1 MPTPNSNYRRPT
13 AASPKPSG
21 QSRPAGRPH
30 PSANSRSAGAARP
43 QAGAAGRSRVGGH
56 AGRGRPSRQRPSGMN
71 QPRGEVLGP
80 PTPDNC
86 PLRVISLGG
95 VGNMGKNLTVIEY
108 GKDMICIDCGST
120 FPDDTMLGID
130 LVLPDVSYLERN
142 RHKLRAFVI
151 THGHE
156 DHIGSIPYIAPKFAQ
171 APIWAPPLAAAL
183 IQVKLEEYPEAQG
196 VKILTY
202 KSEDK
207 IRLGVFTVSFCR
219 VNHSIPD
226 CFAIVVETPEGVIFH
241 TGDFKFDA
249 TPPDGIQAD
258 YAKMEAVGDAKP
270 LLLLSESTNA
280 HTPGRTDSE
289 QVIADAFM
297 KIFSETK
304 GRLIVSSFASRI
316 DRIQHVIAA
325 AVKYK
330 RKVAVAGRSMLK
342 NLEVANRLGYINY
355 PKDLLIQLH
364 QVSKV
369 PDSQVV
375 VLATGSQGQEGS
387 ALQRMAFAEHR
398 EIRIKAG
405 DTVLLSSSAIPG
417 NERSVNAM
425 INNLCR
431 EGANVLFDKKMQ
443 VHVSGHGY
451 QEEMLQMLE
460 LIRPQYFTPI
470 HGDYHM
476 LVAHTELAEKSGVAK
491 SNINIIEDGD
501 VLEVVGGKVKKT
513 AEKVFV
519 GSVMVDGL
527 GVGDVKEIVL
537 RDRQTMAKEGVVMVV
552 VTVDRRGRL
561 VSSPD
566 IISRGFVYMREKTEL
581 INKTRDG
588 VKKTLAKHLTSVV
601 PDDWSNI
608 KGKIRDNVS
617 EYLYK
622 ETERRPLVLPVI
634 ITV

>member
-1 MPTPNSNYRRPT
+1 MENNSKSSTPRPRPVRT
-13 AASPKPSG
+13 ASRPQPRAASTQKPSTT
-21 QSRPAGRPH
+21 Q
-30 PSANSRSAGAARP
+30 RSET
-43 QAGAAGRSRVGGH
+43 GRSRTPD
-56 AGRGRPSRQRPSGMN
+56 RGSAPRRRPPLRQRNLNHHPST
-71 QPRGEVLGP
+71 REVVGH
-80 PTPDNC
+80 PTPDDA
-86 PLRVISLGG
+86 PLRIISLGG
-95 VGNMGKNLTVIEY
+95 VGEMGKNLTVIEY

-120 FPDDTMLGID
+120 FPDETMLGVD
-130 LVLPDVSYLERN
+130 LVLPDVTYLERN

-156 DHIGSIPYIAPKFAQ
+156 DHIGAIPYIAPKFAD
-171 APIWAPPLAAAL
+171 APIWAPKLAAAL
-183 IQVKLEEYPEAQG
+183 IEVKLEEYPEARG
-196 VKILTY
+196 VKILSY
-202 KSEDK
+202 KSEDA
-207 IRLGVFTVSFCR
+207 IRLGAFTVSFFR

-226 CFAIVVETPEGVIFH
+226 CFGIVVDTPEGRIVH
-241 TGDFKFDA
+241 TGDFKFDP

-258 YAKMEAVGDAKP
+258 YAKMEAIGDAKP

-289 QVIADAFM
+289 QVIADNFM
-297 KIFSETK
+297 KIFAETK
-304 GRLIVSSFASRI
+304 GRLVVSSFASCI

-355 PKDLLIQLH
+355 PKDLLVQLH
-364 QVSKV
+364 QVRKM
-369 PDSQVV
+369 PDSQIV

-387 ALQRMAFAEHR
+387 ALQRMAFGEHR
-398 EIRIKAG
+398 EIKIKQG
-405 DTVLLSSSAIPG
+405 DTVLISSSPIPG

-425 INNLCR
+425 INNLYR
-431 EGANVLFDKKMQ
+431 EGANVIFDKKMQ

-451 QEEMLQMLE
+451 QEEMMQMLE

-476 LVAHTELAEKSGVAK
+476 LVAHTELAEKSGVRRE
-491 SNINIIEDGD
+491 NINIFEDGE
-501 VLEVVGGKVKKT
+501 VLEVRNGKVKKT
-513 AEKVFV
+513 DEKVHV

-537 RDRQTMAKEGVVMVV
+537 RDRQTMAKEGVVVII

-566 IISRGFVYMREKTEL
+566 IISRGFVYMREKADL

-588 VKKTLAKHLTSVV
+588 VKKTFAKHVSTKV

-608 KGKIRDNVS
+608 KGKIRDNVTD
-617 EYLYK
+617 YLYR

-634 ITV
+634 IET